1 MSNSPLTRAFE
12 IASTD
17 ARQAWRSETY
27 FNDPVAWAKDVAG
40 VHLWSKQREI
50 AYSILDNKN
59 VAVKAGHGV
68 GKSFMMA
75 VLICWWIDTRY
86 PRAFVASTAP
96 SQAQVGAILWRE
108 IRKLKDSIE
117 RRHTEYRKLREQGR
131 DATGLPDHSLPGYIT
146 AQNEWKAGSGGNLI
160 GFGRKPPD
168 NKTDDAFQGIH
179 DGHVLAIGD
188 EAVGLTESMID
199 ALGNITSNQNSR
211 RVLIANPTNPAS
223 YFGKLFRA
231 DTGAWKFHTIS
242 VLDSP
247 NFTDERDE
255 LPQEALDSLTGPDY
269 VEDKKLEYGE
279 DSPRYKSRV
288 LGEFAYDLGDTLIK
302 TEDLAKGLDT
312 KITPLSDDPVI
323 LGVDV
328 ARFGK
333 DSSVIYSNQAGV
345 IRYYDHKPDAT
356 RVTEVANWV
365 DRAAVDLN
373 ATEVRVDGHGVGGGV
388 VDLLVAIEGRKYTVI
403 SMNSNGTPPDRKQH
417 HNNRAYWWDEF
428 RSNVRKGLLDLDQND
443 AEWEK
448 LHDELT
454 MVEYKFSPSSG
465 GLLIESKDDMR
476 KRGVK
481 SPDFAD
487 AAIYCAAD
495 SEYLYTGMLPDK
507 EKVYQDPHE
516 MIDSMPGYFALMT
529 ERRW

>member
-1 MSNSPLTRAFE
+1 MSNALERAFE
-12 IASTD
+12 IASEESVRT
-17 ARQAWRSETY
+17 WRAETY
-27 FNDPVAWAKDVAG
+27 HDSPTAWAKDIAG
-40 VHLWSKQREI
+40 IHLWSRQRDV
-50 AYSILDNKN
+50 AQSVVDNKN
-59 VAVKAGHGV
+59 TAVKAGHGV
-68 GKSFMMA
+68 GKSLLAA

-96 SQAQVGAILWRE
+96 SNAQISAILWRE

-117 RRHTEYRKLREQGR
+117 KRHTTYRKNLAAGK
-131 DATGLPDHSLPGYIT
+131 DVSGLPDHSLPGYIT
-146 AQNEWKAGSGGNLI
+146 AQNEWKVDGGTLI

-168 NKTDDAFQGIH
+168 EKTDDAFQGIH
-179 DGHVLAIGD
+179 DAYVLAIGD
-188 EAVGLTESMID
+188 EAVGLKEEMIE
-199 ALGNITSNQNSR
+199 ALANITSNQNSR
-211 RVLIANPTNPAS
+211 RLLIANPTNPAS
-223 YFGKLFRA
+223 YFGKLFRNPS
-231 DTGAWKFHTIS
+231 GAWAFHTIS

-247 NFTDERDE
+247 NFTDEKDE
-255 LPQEALDSLTGPDY
+255 LPPEALESLTGPEY
-269 VEDKKLEYGE
+269 VEDKRKEYGE
-279 DSPRYKSRV
+279 DSPRYMSRV

-302 TEDLAKGLDT
+302 TEDIANAVDS
-312 KITPLSDDPVI
+312 KINLSGDEPVI

-333 DSSVIYSNQAGV
+333 DSSVIYKFQGGQV
-345 IRYYDHKPDAT
+345 RYYGHKSEDT

-365 DRAAVDLN
+365 HRAAVDTN

-388 VDLLVAIEGRKYTVI
+388 VDLLVGMPERKYIVI
-403 SMNSNGTPPDRKQH
+403 SMNSNGTPADRRQW

-428 RSNVRKGLLDLDQND
+428 RRNVRSGAIDLDAND
-443 AEWEK
+443 TEYEK

-487 AAIYCAAD
+487 AAIYCAAG
-495 SEYLYTGMLPDK
+495 SEYLYTSLIPDK
-507 EKVYQDPHE
+507 QKIYQEPDSLV
-516 MIDSMPGYFALMT
+516 DSMPGYFDLMS